1 MGQTHKILI
10 ADSDFAF
17 AKACQNHLENLGYA
31 VVIAHAYAQ
40 AADELADPAIS
51 TVIVDGGLNGGGAI
65 ALMKMVALRP
75 SSLGEG
81 WPRFILTTADPTV
94 ELAIE
99 ALRASA
105 VDLLIKPFAM
115 AALDVPLALIREM
128 RAKAARTESVD
139 DKLSTLTGEI
149 RLLGSLLQ
157 NQASHAAA
165 PVDVP
170 ASMRTNPDAAL
181 LRKLIRAES
190 TRAMA
195 IGGKALGD
203 PAWNILLDLIL
214 ASLEDRKV
222 AVSSACIVAGVAT
235 TTALRLITRM
245 VDDGV
250 LMRVPDESD
259 GRRHFLAIEPTV
271 ERALK
276 SYVADLA
283 DL

>member
-105 VDLLIKPFAM
+105 VDLLIKPIAM

-139 DKLSTLTGEI
+139 DKLSTLTDEI

-276 SYVADLA
+276 SYIADLA

>member
-170 ASMRTNPDAAL
+170 ASMRTNPNAAL

-203 PAWNILLDLIL
+203 PAWNILLELIL

-276 SYVADLA
+276 SYIADLA

>member
-1 MGQTHKILI
+1 M
-10 ADSDFAF
+10 
-17 AKACQNHLENLGYA
+17 
-31 VVIAHAYAQ
+31 
-40 AADELADPAIS
+40 
-51 TVIVDGGLNGGGAI
+51 
-65 ALMKMVALRP
+65 
-75 SSLGEG
+75 
-81 WPRFILTTADPTV
+81 

-128 RAKAARTESVD
+128 RVKAARTESVD
-139 DKLSTLTGEI
+139 DKLATLTGEI

-157 NQASHAAA
+157 NEAGHAAA
-165 PVDVP
+165 AVDVP

-190 TRAMA
+190 TRSMA

-250 LMRVPDESD
+250 LMRVPDEND

-271 ERALK
+271 EQALK
-276 SYVADLA
+276 NYIGDLA

>member
-1 MGQTHKILI
+1 MRQPDKILI

-17 AKACQNHLENLGYA
+17 AKACLNHLENLGYA
-31 VVIAHAYAQ
+31 VVIAHSYAQ
-40 AADELADPAIS
+40 AVEELADPAIS
-51 TVIVDGGLNGGGAI
+51 TVIVEGGLNGGAAM
-65 ALMKMVALRP
+65 ALIRMAALRP
-75 SSLGEG
+75 SSRGEG

-128 RAKAARTESVD
+128 RVKAARTESVD
-139 DKLSTLTGEI
+139 DKLATLTGEI

-157 NQASHAAA
+157 NEAGHAAA
-165 PVDVP
+165 AVDVP
-170 ASMRTNPDAAL
+170 ASIRTNPDAAL

-250 LMRVPDESD
+250 LMRVPDEND

-271 ERALK
+271 EQALK
-276 SYVADLA
+276 SYIGDLA

>member
-10 ADSDFAF
+10 ADGDFAF

-31 VVIAHAYAQ
+31 VVIAHSYAQ

-128 RAKAARTESVD
+128 RAKAARAESVD

-157 NQASHAAA
+157 NQAGHAAA

-276 SYVADLA
+276 SYIADLA